1 MLVVLVVLFGTICMC
16 FYSMWF
22 SAFFL
27 LFALKKI
34 RSVLFFILFLIYFLF
49 SVFYFSDRSFC
60 EKTHSSKAEATE
72 TRKHQVRA

>member
-1 MLVVLVVLFGTICMC
+1 
-16 FYSMWF
+16 MWF

-34 RSVLFFILFLIYFLF
+34 RSVLFFQFFF
-49 SVFYFSDRSFC
+49 RSFFIFTKVYFG